1 MSNDA
6 KTKEKVRIAVFFSLC
21 ILLVVGIFVSIG
33 SGTVSLS
40 VSETWAALLGE
51 ADADTDR
58 IVNLIRLPR
67 TIVTVLVGA
76 TLALAG
82 CNLQGVLH
90 NPLADPGIIGVSAGA
105 GLFAMVIML
114 LFPEQSAMVPLA
126 AFVGA
131 VLSTGIVFFLAWE
144 KGINPLRMI
153 LAGVAVATF
162 FGGGM
167 AALNVFYSDRIQ
179 GTVMWMAGGFQGR
192 SWGHVEML
200 LPYSAIGIIGTILCA
215 RFLNA
220 LQLGDEL
227 AKSLGVRVMRLLIG
241 SDHEYLLPCAAIAG
255 GAVVTLAD
263 TAARTLFSP
272 LEIPVGIFM
281 SFIGG
286 PFFLYLLKR
295 RMR

>member
-76 TLALAG
+76 NLALAG

-215 RFLNA
+215 RSLNA

>member
-51 ADADTDR
+51 TDADTDR

-76 TLALAG
+76 
-82 CNLQGVLH
+82 NLV
-90 NPLADPGIIGVSAGA
+90 
-105 GLFAMVIML
+105 
-114 LFPEQSAMVPLA
+114 
-126 AFVGA
+126 
-131 VLSTGIVFFLAWE
+131 
-144 KGINPLRMI
+144 
-153 LAGVAVATF
+153 
-162 FGGGM
+162 
-167 AALNVFYSDRIQ
+167 
-179 GTVMWMAGGFQGR
+179 
-192 SWGHVEML
+192 
-200 LPYSAIGIIGTILCA
+200 
-215 RFLNA
+215 
-220 LQLGDEL
+220 
-227 AKSLGVRVMRLLIG
+227 
-241 SDHEYLLPCAAIAG
+241 
-255 GAVVTLAD
+255 VVTLAD

>member
-40 VSETWAALLGE
+40 VSETWPALLGE

-76 TLALAG
+76 NLALAG

-114 LFPEQSAMVPLA
+114 LFPE
-126 AFVGA
+126 
-131 VLSTGIVFFLAWE
+131 
-144 KGINPLRMI
+144 
-153 LAGVAVATF
+153 
-162 FGGGM
+162 
-167 AALNVFYSDRIQ
+167 
-179 GTVMWMAGGFQGR
+179 
-192 SWGHVEML
+192 
-200 LPYSAIGIIGTILCA
+200 
-215 RFLNA
+215 
-220 LQLGDEL
+220 
-227 AKSLGVRVMRLLIG
+227 
-241 SDHEYLLPCAAIAG
+241 
-255 GAVVTLAD
+255 
-263 TAARTLFSP
+263 
-272 LEIPVGIFM
+272 
-281 SFIGG
+281 
-286 PFFLYLLKR
+286 
-295 RMR
+295 